1 MAKKVLE
8 VKNLS
13 VPFHTFGGEV
23 KALRAVNC
31 DVRESESLALGRES
45 SSGKSVSVEC
55 VMQLIDMPAGEFKSG
70 EVLLEGEDL
79 IQKTAKQMEGIRGKE
94 MGMIFQDP
102 MTSLNPTMKIGR
114 QITEGLIK
122 HQGLSKT

>member
-1 MAKKVLE
+1 
-8 VKNLS
+8 
-13 VPFHTFGGEV
+13 
-23 KALRAVNC
+23 
-31 DVRESESLALGRES
+31 
-45 SSGKSVSVEC
+45 
-55 VMQLIDMPAGEFKSG
+55 
-70 EVLLEGEDL
+70 L

-122 HQGLSKT
+122 HQGLSKTEAKKRGIDLLKLVGIPNHERRIDQYPHEFSGGMRQRAIIAIAISCIQGMLIADEHTKAIDFTIQAKLLQLLRHI